1 MQSQASELQE
11 LEARLAAAERKKAEV
26 SLAEGSDR
34 TGSMLTV
41 LRAQLEA
48 KGIKI

>member
-26 SLAEGSDR
+26 SLAEVRNREVGE
-34 TGSMLTV
+34 V
-41 LRAQLEA
+41 QV
-48 KGIKI
+48 